1 MRDRYGNFEAVKAIL
16 DDFGPEEGKRLEW
29 DGMQQTEA
37 VATAPETIFHDS
49 TNIHEPIKPV
59 ETIIFHDSTAAAAA
73 AAGEIVFVHVEHIVP
88 STAPAAEINFFTRLP
103 QQQQQQQQQQ
113 QDEKPSSFML
123 TTLSHPTM
131 T

>member
-59 ETIIFHDSTAAAAA
+59 ETIIFHDSTAAAA
-73 AAGEIVFVHVEHIVP
+73 GEIVFVHVEHIVP

-103 QQQQQQQQQQ
+103 QR
-113 QDEKPSSFML
+113 SSNSSRMRSRL
-123 TTLSHPTM
+123 RSC
-131 T
+131 